1 MNAAPHTAAPLA
13 GVRVLEFRG
22 RGAAPFAAML
32 LADLGADVV
41 QVANPSDAVAEP
53 SRELVH
59 RGRRRLE
66 LDLKD
71 PDESPK
77 ALALARA
84 ADVLIEGF
92 RPGVMERLGLGPER
106 CLAENRTLI
115 YGRMT
120 GWGQEGTLR
129 ERAGHDINFI
139 ALSGALHMVGRDGGP
154 PTPPVNFVG
163 DFAGGMLMAIGVL
176 SALWESKL
184 SGEGQ
189 IVDASMLDAAAIL
202 TTAYHGHLASGGWLD
217 ERGVNRTDS
226 GAHFYETYECADGK
240 YLAVGAI
247 ESKFYRH
254 LLEQLG
260 IDDTRILEGQN
271 DRANWPR
278 HKDILKQRLRQ
289 ETRAHW
295 LDLLEGVD
303 CCVAPVLSLT
313 EAPKHH
319 HNVSRG
325 TFVDVDGIVQPAS
338 VPRYSRSVL
347 PQPAAPPSRSLDSAE
362 LVLATWNSQSEP
374 SAKHGRR
381 DDL

>member
-1 MNAAPHTAAPLA
+1 
-13 GVRVLEFRG
+13 
-22 RGAAPFAAML
+22 
-32 LADLGADVV
+32 
-41 QVANPSDAVAEP
+41 
-53 SRELVH
+53 
-59 RGRRRLE
+59 
-66 LDLKD
+66 
-71 PDESPK
+71 
-77 ALALARA
+77 
-84 ADVLIEGF
+84 
-92 RPGVMERLGLGPER
+92 
-106 CLAENRTLI
+106 
-115 YGRMT
+115 
-120 GWGQEGTLR
+120 
-129 ERAGHDINFI
+129 
-139 ALSGALHMVGRDGGP
+139 
-154 PTPPVNFVG
+154 
-163 DFAGGMLMAIGVL
+163 
-176 SALWESKL
+176 
-184 SGEGQ
+184 
-189 IVDASMLDAAAIL
+189 MLDAAAIL